1 MSEPQVS
8 AVEGAAPTVLTAGT
22 VLDAVS
28 ELLPTLR
35 ERAQETEDARRIPD
49 DTVKSLQ
56 ETGFFRLLQPVRYGG
71 IEASPNDF
79 YRAVRLIA
87 GACGSTGW
95 VSSVLG
101 VHPWQLALFDD
112 RAQREVWGEDQSTL
126 ISSSYAPMGRAK
138 VVDGGYSFSG
148 RWSFSSGCDHAQ
160 WIFLGGLVMGEEGS
174 PVDFKTFLLPRADY
188 EIDDVWDT
196 IGLRGTGS
204 NDIIVNDVF
213 VPEYRTLSFID
224 TGRCVCPGHA
234 INTSPLY
241 KLPFA
246 SVFSC
251 SIAVPVVGMAT
262 GAYEAYVGWTRDRI
276 RASTGGKASDDSF
289 NQLRIAEAASKIDAA
304 ILQIERNIDE
314 ELALVRCG
322 EKIPIALRV
331 RVRRDQVNATGS
343 AINAVDRLF
352 ESAGGRALKAGTPI
366 QRFWRD
372 AHAGRVHAINDP
384 EKAQVMFGQFE
395 LGLKV
400 QDAWL

>member
-1 MSEPQVS
+1 MSEL
-8 AVEGAAPTVLTAGT
+8 PTVTTGAVNA
-22 VLDAVS
+22 VLDAVAD
-28 ELLPTLR
+28 LLPTLR
-35 ERAQETEDARRIPD
+35 ERAQETEDLRRIPD
-49 DTVKSLQ
+49 DTIKGLQ
-56 ETGFFRLLQPVRYGG
+56 DTGFFRLLQPARFGG
-71 IEASPNDF
+71 LEASPNDF

-87 GACGSTGW
+87 SACGSSGW

-101 VHPWQLALFDD
+101 VHPWQLALFDQ
-112 RAQREVWGEDQSTL
+112 RAQDEVWGDDRTTL
-126 ISSSYAPMGRAK
+126 VSSSYAPMGRAK
-138 VVDGGYSFSG
+138 AVDGGFQFSG

-160 WIFLGGLVMGEEGS
+160 WIFLGGLVIGDEGT
-174 PVDFKTFLLPRADY
+174 PVDFKTFLLPRSDY

-204 NDIIVNDVF
+204 NDIIVDDVF
-213 VPEYRTLSFID
+213 VPDYRTLSFID
-224 TGRCVCPGHA
+224 TGRCVCPGQEVNPA
-234 INTSPLY
+234 PLY

-246 SVFSC
+246 MVFSN
-251 SIAVPVVGMAT
+251 SISVPVVGMAT
-262 GAYEAYVGWTRDRI
+262 GAYEAYVGWTKERV

-289 NQLRIAEAASKIDAA
+289 NQLRIAEAASKIDSA
-304 ILQIERNIDE
+304 IYSIERNIDE
-314 ELALVRCG
+314 ALALATAG
-322 EKIPIALRV
+322 EKIPTALRI
-331 RVRRDQVNATGS
+331 RARRDQVNATGA
-343 AINAVDRLF
+343 AITAVDRLF